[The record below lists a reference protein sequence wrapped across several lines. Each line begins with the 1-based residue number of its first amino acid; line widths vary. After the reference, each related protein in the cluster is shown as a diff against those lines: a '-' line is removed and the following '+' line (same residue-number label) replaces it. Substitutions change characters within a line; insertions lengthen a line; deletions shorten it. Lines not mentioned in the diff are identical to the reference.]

1 MPMRIKEKWVLVTCD
16 IAKRKYDWVLFNQWA
31 HYQTVF
37 MVTYEAQ
44 RMQKAALKSR
54 LKQTGR
60 DCRR

>member
-54 LKQTGR
+54 
-60 DCRR
+60 